1 MSALYVIDDDELLH
15 PTPFTGGPWRPDAQ
29 HGGPPSAILG
39 RSIEALE
46 QPGERVARVAI
57 ELVRPVPLVA
67 LRVVAERT
75 GVSRRVAHVDARIE
89 IADGGERNGQVVA
102 TARGLLLATS
112 EMPPAGY
119 QVDESRSLIGAE
131 AAAAAPDW
139 TSGPEATSYHRDA
152 VEHRPVSGGFIA
164 PGPADQW
171 IRLLGPLVEGEPT
184 SPLCRVLAAADF
196 GSGVSAIFDAESGVG
211 LINADITVGVHRP
224 LVGEWVRLQATT
236 RLGPDGIGL
245 CTTILSDERG
255 PVGTA
260 LQSLLGNI
268 APLVK

>member
-1 MSALYVIDDDELLH
+1 MTALFISDGDRLV
-15 PTPFTGGPWRPDAQ
+15 PTPYTGGPWRPDAQ

-39 RSIEALE
+39 RAIESVTE
-46 QPGERVARVAI
+46 PDERVARVAI
-57 ELVRPVPLVA
+57 ELIRPVPLVA

-89 IADGGERNGQVVA
+89 VADQGEHHGRIVA

-112 EMPPAGY
+112 ELPAAGHD
-119 QVDESRSLIGAE
+119 VDESEPLIGVE
-131 AAAAAPDW
+131 AVAAAPAW
-139 TSGPEATSYHRDA
+139 TSGPDTTSYHKDA
-152 VEHRPVSGGFIA
+152 VEHRPVTGGFGA

-171 IRLLGPLVEGEPT
+171 IRLLGPLVDGESP

-196 GSGVSAIFDAESGVG
+196 GSGVSAIFDHETGVG
-211 LINADITVGVHRP
+211 LINADLTVAVHRP

-236 RLGPDGIGL
+236 RVGADGIGL
-245 CTTILSDERG
+245 CTTILSDEHG

-260 LQSLLGNI
+260 LQSLLGNV
-268 APLVK
+268 APTTK